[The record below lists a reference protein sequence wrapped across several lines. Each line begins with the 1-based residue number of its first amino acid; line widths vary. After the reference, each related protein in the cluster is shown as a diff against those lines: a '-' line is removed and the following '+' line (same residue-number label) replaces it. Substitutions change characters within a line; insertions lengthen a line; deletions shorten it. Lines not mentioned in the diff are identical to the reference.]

1 MKIFLITS
9 SRADFGL
16 LKNLILEINK
26 FNKFNLK
33 VIATGSHF
41 SKKHGS
47 TYEEIIQDKIKIFKK
62 IIIKNKTLEP
72 FDIIKDMSVIL
83 NKMGSFLSKNR
94 PDLLIILGDRYEIM
108 ASAIPF
114 YFYKIP
120 IAHIHG
126 GELTTGSLDDGVRHC
141 LTKISSIHFVANEQY
156 KRRIIQLGENPKY
169 IFNVG
174 GLGADN
180 IHRMKF
186 LSKKELQKNLNIKFK
201 KKSLIINLQPEHSEK
216 LTKNLLTET
225 LNALKTQKEKTLIFT
240 MPGSDL
246 YKNIIFRYI
255 KNFVKNNNNCY
266 FFKSLG
272 SKNFLSC
279 LRYVDGMLGNS
290 SSGLLEMPSFKKATI
305 NIGKRQ
311 FGRLESKS
319 VINVNPKKRL
329 IAKAIE
335 RIYSL
340 KFKKILKNSKNPY
353 GNGKSIEKIISI
365 LKKINLGKINN
376 KIFFD
381 LKKYNN

>member
-1 MKIFLITS
+1 
-9 SRADFGL
+9 
-16 LKNLILEINK
+16 
-26 FNKFNLK
+26 
-33 VIATGSHF
+33 
-41 SKKHGS
+41 
-47 TYEEIIQDKIKIFKK
+47 
-62 IIIKNKTLEP
+62 
-72 FDIIKDMSVIL
+72 MS
-83 NKMGSFLSKNR
+83 
-94 PDLLIILGDRYEIM
+94 
-108 ASAIPF
+108 
-114 YFYKIP
+114 
-120 IAHIHG
+120 
-126 GELTTGSLDDGVRHC
+126 
-141 LTKISSIHFVANEQY
+141 
-156 KRRIIQLGENPKY
+156 
-169 IFNVG
+169 
-174 GLGADN
+174 
-180 IHRMKF
+180 
-186 LSKKELQKNLNIKFK
+186 
-201 KKSLIINLQPEHSEK
+201 
-216 LTKNLLTET
+216 
-225 LNALKTQKEKTLIFT
+225 
-240 MPGSDL
+240 GSDL
-246 YKNIIFRYI
+246 YNNIIFHYI
-255 KNFVKNNNNCY
+255 KNFVKKNNNSY

-353 GNGKSIEKIISI
+353 NNGKSIEKIVSI

>member
-62 IIIKNKTLEP
+62 ITIKNKTLEP
-72 FDIIKDMSVIL
+72 FDIIRDMSVVL

-94 PDLLIILGDRYEIM
+94 PDLLIILGDRYEIL

-126 GELTTGSLDDGVRHC
+126 GELTAGSLDDGVRHC
-141 LTKISSIHFVANEQY
+141 LTKISNIHFVANEQY

-216 LTKNLLTET
+216 LTKNLLIET
-225 LNALKTQKEKTLIFT
+225 LNALKTQKQKTLIFT
-240 MPGSDL
+240 IPGSDL
-246 YKNIIFRYI
+246 HKNIIFRYI

-365 LKKINLGKINN
+365 LKKINLEKINT

>member
-1 MKIFLITS
+1 
-9 SRADFGL
+9 
-16 LKNLILEINK
+16 
-26 FNKFNLK
+26 
-33 VIATGSHF
+33 
-41 SKKHGS
+41 
-47 TYEEIIQDKIKIFKK
+47 
-62 IIIKNKTLEP
+62 
-72 FDIIKDMSVIL
+72 
-83 NKMGSFLSKNR
+83 
-94 PDLLIILGDRYEIM
+94 
-108 ASAIPF
+108 
-114 YFYKIP
+114 
-120 IAHIHG
+120 
-126 GELTTGSLDDGVRHC
+126 
-141 LTKISSIHFVANEQY
+141 
-156 KRRIIQLGENPKY
+156 
-169 IFNVG
+169 
-174 GLGADN
+174 
-180 IHRMKF
+180 
-186 LSKKELQKNLNIKFK
+186 
-201 KKSLIINLQPEHSEK
+201 LQPEHSEK

>member
-26 FNKFNLK
+26 FNKFKLK

-47 TYEEIIQDKIKIFKK
+47 TYKEIIQEEIKIFKK
-62 IIIKNKTLEP
+62 IIIKNKTLDP
-72 FDIIKDMSVIL
+72 FDIIRDMSVVL
-83 NKMGSFLSKNR
+83 NKMGNFLSKNR
-94 PDLLIILGDRYEIM
+94 PDLLIILGDRYEIF

-126 GELTTGSLDDGVRHC
+126 GELTTGSLDDGLRHC
-141 LTKISSIHFVANEQY
+141 LTKISNIHFVANEQY
-156 KRRIIQLGENPKY
+156 KRRVIQLGENPKY

-180 IHRMKF
+180 IHRMQF
-186 LSKKELQKNLNIKFK
+186 LSKKELQKNLNITFK
-201 KKSLIINLQPEHSEK
+201 KKSLIINFQPEHSEK
-216 LTKNLLTET
+216 LTKNLLSET

-255 KNFVKNNNNCY
+255 KNFVKKNNNCY

-279 LRYVDGMLGNS
+279 LKHVDGMLGNS

-311 FGRLESKS
+311 LGRLESKS
-319 VINVNPKKRL
+319 IINVNPKKKL
-329 IAKAIE
+329 IVKAIE

-340 KFKKILKNSKNPY
+340 KFKKILKDSKNPH
-353 GNGKSIEKIISI
+353 GEGKSVEKIVSI
-365 LKKINLGKINN
+365 LKKINLKKVNN

-381 LKKYNN
+381 VKKYNN

>member
-62 IIIKNKTLEP
+62 ITIKNKTLEP
-72 FDIIKDMSVIL
+72 FDIIRDMSVVL
-83 NKMGSFLSKNR
+83 NKMASFLSKNR
-94 PDLLIILGDRYEIM
+94 PDLLIILGDRYEIL

-126 GELTTGSLDDGVRHC
+126 GELTAGSLDDGVRHC
-141 LTKISSIHFVANEQY
+141 LTKISNIHFVANEQY

-180 IHRMKF
+180 IHRMRF

-240 MPGSDL
+240 MSGSDL
-246 YKNIIFRYI
+246 YNNIIFHYI
-255 KNFVKNNNNCY
+255 KNFVKKNNNCY

-353 GNGKSIEKIISI
+353 GNGKSIEKIVSI

>member
-33 VIATGSHF
+33 VIVTGSHF

-47 TYEEIIQDKIKIFKK
+47 TYKEIIQEEIKIFKK
-62 IIIKNKTLEP
+62 IIIKNKTLDP
-72 FDIIKDMSVIL
+72 FDIIRDMSVVL
-83 NKMGSFLSKNR
+83 NKMGNFLSKNSA
-94 PDLLIILGDRYEIM
+94 DLLIILGDRYEIL

-126 GELTTGSLDDGVRHC
+126 GELTAGSLDDGVRHC
-141 LTKISSIHFVANEQY
+141 LTKISNIHFVANEQY
-156 KRRIIQLGENPKY
+156 KKRVIQLGENPKY

-180 IHRMKF
+180 IHRMQF

-201 KKSLIINLQPEHSEK
+201 KKSLIINFQPEYSEK

-255 KNFVKNNNNCY
+255 KNFVKKNNNCY

-279 LRYVDGMLGNS
+279 LKHVDGMLGNS

-311 FGRLESKS
+311 LGRLESKS
-319 VINVNPKKRL
+319 IINVNPKKKL
-329 IAKAIE
+329 IVKAIE

-340 KFKKILKNSKNPY
+340 KFKKILKDSKNPY
-353 GNGKSIEKIISI
+353 GEGKSVEKIVSI
-365 LKKINLGKINN
+365 LKKINLKKINN
-376 KIFFD
+376 KTFFD
-381 LKKYNN
+381 IKKYNN

>member
-47 TYEEIIQDKIKIFKK
+47 TYEEIVQNKIKIFKK

-72 FDIIKDMSVIL
+72 LDIIRDMSVVL
-83 NKMGSFLSKNR
+83 NKMGSFLIKNR
-94 PDLLIILGDRYEIM
+94 PDLLIILGDRYEIL

-126 GELTTGSLDDGVRHC
+126 GELTAGSLDDGIRHC
-141 LTKISSIHFVANEQY
+141 LTKISNIHFVANEQY

-186 LSKKELQKNLNIKFK
+186 LSKNELQKNLKIKLK
-201 KKSLIINLQPEHSEK
+201 KKSLIINFQPEHSEK

-246 YKNIIFRYI
+246 HKNIIFRNI
-255 KNFVKNNNNCY
+255 KNFVKKNNNCF

-279 LRYVDGMLGNS
+279 LKHVDGMLGNS

-311 FGRLESKS
+311 LGRLESKS
-319 VINVNPKKRL
+319 VINVNPKKKL
-329 IAKAIE
+329 ITKAIE

-340 KFKKILKNSKNPY
+340 KFKKRLKDSKNPH
-353 GNGKSIEKIISI
+353 GEGKSVEKIVSI
-365 LKKINLGKINN
+365 LKKINLKKVNN

>member
-26 FNKFNLK
+26 FNKFKLK

-47 TYEEIIQDKIKIFKK
+47 TYEEIVQNKIKIFKK

-72 FDIIKDMSVIL
+72 FDIIRDMSVVL

-94 PDLLIILGDRYEIM
+94 PDLLIILGDRYEIF

-126 GELTTGSLDDGVRHC
+126 GELTAGSLDDGIRHC
-141 LTKISSIHFVANEQY
+141 LTKISNIHFVANEQY
-156 KRRIIQLGENPKY
+156 KKRIIQLGENPKY

-186 LSKKELQKNLNIKFK
+186 LSKNELQKNLNIKFK
-201 KKSLIINLQPEHSEK
+201 KKSLIINFQPEHSEK

-246 YKNIIFRYI
+246 HKNIIFRNI
-255 KNFVKNNNNCY
+255 KNFVKKNNNCF

-279 LRYVDGMLGNS
+279 LKHVDGMLGNS

-311 FGRLESKS
+311 LGRLESKS
-319 VINVNPKKRL
+319 IINVNPKKKL
-329 IAKAIE
+329 IVKAIE

-340 KFKKILKNSKNPY
+340 KFKKILKDSKNPH
-353 GNGKSIEKIISI
+353 GEGKSVEKIVSI
-365 LKKINLGKINN
+365 LKKINLKKVNN

-381 LKKYNN
+381 VKKYNN

>member
-141 LTKISSIHFVANEQY
+141 LTKISNIHFVANEQY